1 MDALRRAGYPS
12 EEHHRVLSPAGSH
25 RSRRRGRD
33 RSRAVWDKD
42 NRAARVDRLV
52 TAVDYYHCA
61 EYLYKVAKAH
71 FGQTVQALEWVE
83 ATLTRLYLGR
93 SISNSL

>member
-1 MDALRRAGYPS
+1 MT
-12 EEHHRVLSPAGSH
+12 V
-25 RSRRRGRD
+25 
-33 RSRAVWDKD
+33 
-42 NRAARVDRLV
+42 
-52 TAVDYYHCA
+52 VDYYHCA

-71 FGQTVQALEWVE
+71 YGQTVQALEWVE